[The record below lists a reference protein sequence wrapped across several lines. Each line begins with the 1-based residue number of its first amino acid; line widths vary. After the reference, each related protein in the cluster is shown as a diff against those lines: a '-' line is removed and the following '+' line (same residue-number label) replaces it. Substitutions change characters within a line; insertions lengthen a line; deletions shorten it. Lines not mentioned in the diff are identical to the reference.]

1 MIFLGRYR
9 REVVALAQSWVG
21 LKESDGSYKKIID
34 IYNSYK
40 GNLPRGLKM
49 QYSWSWCACTWSALA
64 IKLGYTD
71 IMPIE
76 ISCGELINAA
86 KKMGIWVEN
95 DAYIPKP
102 GDAVLY
108 DWDDTGKGDNTG
120 WPDHVGIVEEV
131 VNKSFI
137 VIEGNFKDSVGRRQM
152 MLNGRYIRG
161 FITPRYDE
169 ETKKTVKQVAKEVIA
184 GLWGNG
190 DERKNKLKTAGY
202 EPEKVQKK
210 VNELLA
216 KK

>member
-1 MIFLGRYR
+1 
-9 REVVALAQSWVG
+9 
-21 LKESDGSYKKIID
+21 
-34 IYNSYK
+34 
-40 GNLPRGLKM
+40 M

-86 KKMGIWVEN
+86 KKMGVWVE
-95 DAYIPKP
+95 DDSYTPKP

-108 DWDDTGKGDNTG
+108 DWDDNGKGDNIG
-120 WPDHVGIVEEV
+120 WPDHVGVVEEV
-131 VNKSFI
+131 MSKSFI
-137 VIEGNFKDSVGRRQM
+137 VIEGNFKDSVSRRQM
-152 MLNGRYIRG
+152 MINGRYIRG

-169 ETKKTVKQVAKEVIA
+169 ETKKTLKQVAKEVIA

-190 DERKNKLKTAGY
+190 EERKAKLKTAGY
-202 EPEKVQKK
+202 DPEKVQKK